1 MPVVRFVAAFLL
13 AVWPALAAPVPK
25 DFKKNLPVYF
35 PLNPGDEWVYELPGG
50 TTARVIT
57 RDVAEKDGTKTG
69 TLVTLVGEKEVATET
84 VRVDRAGVHR
94 TNIAEHAI
102 EPPVTMISFDPE
114 RENKWTVKA
123 KVQGQEIAGSYE
135 VAGKEGVEVPAGKYA
150 AVKVV
155 ADLTVAGQPAK
166 FQFWFAEGVGQVKVV
181 FEIAGTKQEM
191 TLKEYHPATRE
202 KK

>member
-1 MPVVRFVAAFLL
+1 MSAVRFLAAFLL
-13 AVWPALAAPVPK
+13 AALPALAAPVPK

-50 TTARVIT
+50 MTARIVT
-57 RDVAEKDGTKTG
+57 RDVTEKDGAKTG
-69 TLVTLVGEKEVATET
+69 TLVTLLGEKEVATET
-84 VRVDRAGVHR
+84 VRVDKTGVHR
-94 TNIAEHAI
+94 THIAEQAI

-123 KVQGQEIAGSYE
+123 KVQSQEIVGSYE
-135 VAGKEGVEVPAGKYA
+135 VAGTDDVEVAAGKYA

-155 ADLTVAGQPAK
+155 ADLKITGQPAK
-166 FQFWFAEGVGQVKVV
+166 FQFWFAEGVGSVKVV
-181 FEIAGTKQEM
+181 FEIAGTTQEM
-191 TLKEYHPATRE
+191 TLKAYNPAKKE

>member
-1 MPVVRFVAAFLL
+1 MPAVRLVLLL
-13 AVWPALAAPVPK
+13 ALATPLDAAPVPK

-50 TTARVIT
+50 MTARVVT
-57 RDVAEKDGTKTG
+57 RDVTEKDGVKTG
-69 TLVTLVGEKEVATET
+69 TLVTLVGEQEVATET
-84 VRVDRAGVHR
+84 VRVDKAGVHR
-94 TNIAEHAI
+94 TRIAERAI

-135 VAGKEGVEVPAGKYA
+135 VAGKEDVEVSAGKYA
-150 AVKVV
+150 AVKVL
-155 ADLTVAGQPAK
+155 ADLKVAGQPAQ

-181 FEIAGTKQEM
+181 FEIGGLKQEM
-191 TLKEYHPATRE
+191 TLKEYNPAKKE